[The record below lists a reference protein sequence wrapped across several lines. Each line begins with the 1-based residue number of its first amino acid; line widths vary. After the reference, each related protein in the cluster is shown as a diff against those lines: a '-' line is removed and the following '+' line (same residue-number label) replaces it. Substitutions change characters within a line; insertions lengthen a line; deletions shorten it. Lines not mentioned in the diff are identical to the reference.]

1 MPSALQK
8 ENFRR
13 KTSEVFLFFHYES
26 YRTKGVDIEF
36 QSTTYWKDIREF
48 PLLLPFLRP

>member
-26 YRTKGVDIEF
+26 YRTKGIDIEI
-36 QSTTYWKDIREF
+36 QSTTYWKEIREF